1 MLLSSAFDLL
11 MAVPLRM
18 QSIHGFMDKHH
29 TQKVCQ
35 KYENI

>member
-18 QSIHGFMDKHH
+18 QSILGFMDKHH
-29 TQKVCQ
+29 TQKVWH
-35 KYENI
+35 KYENL